1 MQTLLNLL
9 AGVSLLVWGTHI
21 VRTGIL
27 RVYGGPLRRL
37 LRSSVENR
45 VAAFFAGVGVTGLI
59 QSSTATALIVAAFAG
74 QGLIGTAPALA
85 VMLGADVG
93 TSLVT
98 LVLSF
103 DLSWLAPFL
112 IFVGVVLFLGWQSA
126 TIGRFGRILIGLGLI
141 VFALQWIGVAARP
154 VVEAAGVKVI
164 FASLTGDLLLDMLV
178 AALLTMLCYSS
189 LAVVLLL
196 AAFASLKVISLPVAL
211 GLVLGANLGSGILGM
226 LSTLRSPPEARRV
239 TLGNFLFKLIGC
251 ALLMPAVGSIEGWI
265 DGMQLDPAREVV
277 LFHLIFNAGLALLF
291 IFFTAP
297 IARVAERLLPSR
309 PLADDPSKPRHLDPS
324 ALDTP
329 ALAISCAAREALR
342 IGDIIEQMLN
352 GMLTVLRTNDRAL
365 AERLRKMDDI
375 VDDLYTAVKLY
386 LTQIS
391 REALEPAEGRRWADI
406 VSFTINM
413 EQVGDIVERIITDV
427 EDKKIDKGR
436 NFSEAGMAEICD
448 LHARLIANL
457 RLGLAVFLNGELKS
471 AQELLAQKVLFRDL
485 ERAYAD
491 SHLERLTSQTAESI
505 ETSSLHLDLI
515 SDLKRINSHI
525 CSIAYPILE
534 QAGVLAKTR
543 LKEPEPQRAP
553 GRARG
558 HAGAGPNGRNANGK
572 PANGKATNGEPEPPD
587 WPKRKPRSA

>member
-9 AGVSLLVWGTHI
+9 AGVSLLIWGTHI
-21 VRTGIL
+21 VRTGVLRLYGGDLRRIL
-27 RVYGGPLRRL
+27 R
-37 LRSSVENR
+37 RSVSNR

-74 QGLIGTAPALA
+74 QGIIDTAPALA

-98 LVLSF
+98 VVLAL
-103 DLSWLAPFL
+103 DLSWLAPLL
-112 IFVGVVLFLGWQSA
+112 IFVGVALFLSLQASPV
-126 TIGRFGRILIGLGLI
+126 GRFGRILIGLGLI
-141 VFALQWIGVAARP
+141 VFALQWITVAARP
-154 VVEAAGVKVI
+154 VVQAAGVQVI
-164 FASLTGDLLLDMLV
+164 FASLTGDVLLDMLV
-178 AALLTMLCYSS
+178 AALLTVLCYSS
-189 LAVVLLL
+189 LAVVLVV
-196 AAFASLKVISLPVAL
+196 AALASLHVIALPVAL
-211 GLVLGANLGSGILGM
+211 GLVLGANFGNGLLGM
-226 LSTLRSPPEARRV
+226 LSTLRAPPEARRV

-251 ALLMPAVGSIEGWI
+251 LLALPLATHLETLVAGFNV
-265 DGMQLDPAREVV
+265 DPAHEVV
-277 LFHLIFNAGLALLF
+277 LFHLGFNVALALLF

-297 IARVAERLLPSR
+297 IARVAERFLPTR
-309 PLADDPSKPRHLDPS
+309 PAADDPSKPRHLDPS
-324 ALDTP
+324 ALATP

-342 IGDIIEQMLN
+342 IGDVVGDMLDGMLN
-352 GMLTVLRTNDRAL
+352 VLKTNDRAL
-365 AERLRKMDDI
+365 AGRLRRMDDV

-391 REALEPAEGRRWADI
+391 REALEEKEGRRWADI

-413 EQVGDIVERIITDV
+413 EQVGDIIERIV
-427 EDKKIDKGR
+427 NELEDKKIDKGR
-436 NFSEAGMAEICD
+436 NFSEAGMTEICD
-448 LHARLIANL
+448 LHARLVANL
-457 RLGLAVFLNGELKS
+457 RLGMSVFLDGDLKA

-491 SHLERLTSQTAESI
+491 SHFERLTSQTVQSI

-543 LKEPEPQRAP
+543 LKEPDRT
-553 GRARG
+553 RSRT
-558 HAGAGPNGRNANGK
+558 RR
-572 PANGKATNGEPEPPD
+572 PANGNGGPAAAADDDPTAP
-587 WPKRKPRSA
+587 WPKRKPDAV

>member
-21 VRTGIL
+21 VRTDIL
-27 RVYGGPLRRL
+27 RLYGGTLRRV
-37 LRSSVENR
+37 LRRSVQNR
-45 VAAFFAGVGVTGLI
+45 FAAFFAGLGVTGLI

-74 QGLIGTAPALA
+74 QGIIGTAPALA

-98 LVLSF
+98 IILSF
-103 DLSWLAPFL
+103 DLSWLAPLL
-112 IFVGVVLFLGWQSA
+112 IFTGVVLFLAQQSSN
-126 TIGRFGRILIGLGLI
+126 IGRFGRVLIGLGLI
-141 VFALQWIGVAARP
+141 IFALQWIGVAAKP
-154 VVEAAGVKVI
+154 VVQAAGVKVI
-164 FASLTGDLLLDMLV
+164 FASLTGDVMLDMLV
-178 AALLTMLCYSS
+178 AALLTVLCYSS
-189 LAVVLLL
+189 LAVVLLVATL
-196 AAFASLKVISLPVAL
+196 ASLNVIALPVAL
-211 GLVLGANLGSGILGM
+211 GLVLGANLGSGLLGM

-251 ALLMPAVGSIEGWI
+251 AIAMPLTGWLDHVVGGV
-265 DGMQLDPAREVV
+265 GLDSAREVV
-277 LFHLIFNAGLALLF
+277 LFHFGFNVALALAFL
-291 IFFTAP
+291 FFTAS
-297 IARVAERLLPSR
+297 IARIAERLLPDR
-309 PLADDPSKPRHLDPS
+309 PASDDPAKPRHLDPS
-324 ALDTP
+324 ALATP
-329 ALAISCAAREALR
+329 TLAIACAAREALR
-342 IGDIIEQMLN
+342 IGDVIEQMLN
-352 GMLTVLRTNDRAL
+352 GMLTVLKTNDRAL
-365 AERLRKMDDI
+365 AERLRKMDDV

-391 REALEPAEGRRWADI
+391 REALQETEGRRWADI

-448 LHARLIANL
+448 LHARLVANL
-457 RLGLAVFLNGELKS
+457 RLGLSVFLNADLKS

-491 SHLERLTSQTAESI
+491 SHLARLAEQTVESI

-534 QAGVLAKTR
+534 EAGVLAKTR
-543 LKEPEPQRAP
+543 LKEPEPEPPPQRARRT
-553 GRARG
+553 G
-558 HAGAGPNGRNANGK
+558 NGK
-572 PANGKATNGEPEPPD
+572 D
-587 WPKRKPRSA
+587 SWQKRKPTSA

>member
-27 RVYGGPLRRL
+27 RMFGGSLRRF
-37 LRSSVENR
+37 LRLSVAKPIN
-45 VAAFFAGVGVTGLI
+45 AFFAGAGITALI

-74 QGLIGTAPALA
+74 QGLIGTAQALA

-98 LVLSF
+98 VVLSF
-103 DLSWLAPFL
+103 DLSWLAPLL
-112 IFVGVVLFLGWQSA
+112 IFVGVVLFLTRQA
-126 TIGRFGRILIGLGLI
+126 APIGRFGRVLIGLGLI
-141 VFALQWIGVAARP
+141 IFALQWISVAARP
-154 VVEAAGVKVI
+154 VVQAAGVKVI

-178 AALLTMLCYSS
+178 AAVLTVLCYSS
-189 LAVVLLL
+189 LAVVLLVATL
-196 AAFASLKVISLPVAL
+196 ASLGVIGLPVAL

-226 LSTLRSPPEARRV
+226 LSTLNSPPEARRV
-239 TLGNFLFKLIGC
+239 TLGNFLFKLIGFIVIVPLVPLIAPPIERL
-251 ALLMPAVGSIEGWI
+251 ALGS
-265 DGMQLDPAREVV
+265 AHEVV
-277 LFHLIFNAGLALLF
+277 LFHLAFNVALAVAFL
-291 IFFTAP
+291 FFTAP
-297 IARVAERLLPSR
+297 IARIAERLLPSR
-309 PLADDPSKPRHLDPS
+309 PASDDPAKPRHLDPS
-324 ALDTP
+324 ALATP

-342 IGDIIEQMLN
+342 IGDVIEQMLN
-352 GMLTVLRTNDRAL
+352 GMLTVLNTNDRAL
-365 AERLRKMDDI
+365 AERLRKMDDV
-375 VDDLYTAVKLY
+375 VDELYTAVKLY

-391 REALEPAEGRRWADI
+391 REALGENEGRRWADI

-413 EQVGDIVERIITDV
+413 EQVGDIIERIIIDV

-457 RLGLAVFLNGELKS
+457 KLGQSVFLSGDLKS
-471 AQELLAQKVLFRDL
+471 AQELLAQKVLVREL

-491 SHLERLTSQTAESI
+491 SHLARLAGNAQDSI

-515 SDLKRINSHI
+515 ADLRRINSHI
-525 CSIAYPILE
+525 CSIAYPILD

-543 LKEPEPQRAP
+543 LKEPAGAPAGERAP
-553 GRARG
+553 RGRRG
-558 HAGAGPNGRNANGK
+558 EGGNGGRNG
-572 PANGKATNGEPEPPD
+572 
-587 WPKRKPRSA
+587 WQKRKPHSA

>member
-27 RVYGGPLRRL
+27 RLYGGDLRRI
-37 LRSSVENR
+37 LRRSVSRR
-45 VAAFFAGVGVTGLI
+45 VSAFFAGLGVTGLL

-93 TSLVT
+93 TSLV
-98 LVLSF
+98 VLLLSY

-112 IFVGVVLFLGWQSA
+112 IFTGVVLFLSRQA
-126 TIGRFGRILIGLGLI
+126 TNAGRFGRILIGLGLI
-141 VFALQWIGVAARP
+141 MFALQWISVAAKP
-154 VVEAAGVKVI
+154 VVQAAGVKVI

-178 AALLTMLCYSS
+178 AAVLTILCYSS

-196 AAFASLKVISLPVAL
+196 AALAGLQVLSLPVAL
-211 GLVLGANLGSGILGM
+211 GLVLGANLGSGLLGM

-251 ALLMPAVGSIEGWI
+251 VLAVPFVGRIETWI
-265 DGMQLDPAREVV
+265 DGLALEPSREVV
-277 LFHLIFNAGLALLF
+277 LFHLVFNIALALIF
-291 IFFTAP
+291 VFFTDR
-297 IARVAERLLPSR
+297 IAAIAERLLPAK
-309 PLADDPSKPRHLDPS
+309 PADLDPAKPRYLDPS
-324 ALDTP
+324 AIPTP
-329 ALAISCAAREALR
+329 TLAISLAAREALR
-342 IGDIIEQMLN
+342 IGDTVEQMLA

-365 AERLRKMDDI
+365 AERLRKLDDV
-375 VDDLYTAVKLY
+375 VDELYTAVKLY

-391 REALEPAEGRRWADI
+391 REALDEAEGRRWADI

-413 EQVGDIVERIITDV
+413 EQIGDIIERVLTDI
-427 EDKKIDKGR
+427 EDKKIEKGR
-436 NFSEAGMAEICD
+436 NFSEAGMGEICD
-448 LHARLIANL
+448 LHSRLIANL
-457 RLGLAVFLNGELKS
+457 RLGMSVFLNGDLKS

-491 SHLERLTSQTAESI
+491 SHLGRLAGNTVDSI

-515 SDLKRINSHI
+515 ADLRRINSNI

-534 QAGVLAKTR
+534 QAGVLARTR
-543 LKEPEPQRAP
+543 LKAPEPDALAEVRDDEDRTAWQ
-553 GRARG
+553 
-558 HAGAGPNGRNANGK
+558 K
-572 PANGKATNGEPEPPD
+572 PKTA
-587 WPKRKPRSA
+587 